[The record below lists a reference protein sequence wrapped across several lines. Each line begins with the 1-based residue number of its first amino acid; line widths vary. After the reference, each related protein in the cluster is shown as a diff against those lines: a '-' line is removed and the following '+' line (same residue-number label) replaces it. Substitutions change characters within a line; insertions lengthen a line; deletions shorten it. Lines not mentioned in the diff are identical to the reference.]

1 MTQAQSFPAD
11 FIWGCATA
19 AYQIEGAAQTDGRG
33 PSVWDTFSHSPGR
46 VALDQNGDVAV
57 DHYHRYEEDIR
68 CLQWLGAR
76 GYRFSFSWP
85 RVIPNGTGA
94 TNPLGLDFYDRLVDA
109 LLAAG
114 IEPWPTLFHWD
125 LPQALEDRG
134 GWASR
139 DTAQAFAD
147 YAGVIA
153 DRFSDRIQ
161 HYLTINEF
169 ACFTDSGYYDG
180 VFAPGLRLPRARRN
194 AIRHNALLAHGL
206 AVRALR
212 ASARRPV
219 KVGLAENPQPAVPVI
234 ETEEHI
240 AAARK
245 AMGEI
250 NAHFLTAVMEGRY
263 RESYLTAE
271 GADAPVFTD
280 EEMAIIGTPLDLV
293 GLNLYSPAHV
303 RADDGPSGYA
313 VVPHPSS
320 YPRLDMPWLHIN
332 PQITYWGPRLV
343 SELWNVKH
351 VVITENGAAS
361 QDQLTPEGE
370 VYDTDR
376 LMYLR
381 QHFLAAQRAVAEG
394 WPLKGYFVWT
404 LMDNFEWAYGF
415 TKRLGVFYTRLD
427 TLERIPKLSA
437 KFYRETIRRGSVA

>member
-1 MTQAQSFPAD
+1 MPA
-11 FIWGCATA
+11 IT
-19 AYQIEGAAQTDGRG
+19 
-33 PSVWDTFSHSPGR
+33 
-46 VALDQNGDVAV
+46 
-57 DHYHRYEEDIR
+57 
-68 CLQWLGAR
+68 
-76 GYRFSFSWP
+76 
-85 RVIPNGTGA
+85 
-94 TNPLGLDFYDRLVDA
+94 
-109 LLAAG
+109 
-114 IEPWPTLFHWD
+114 
-125 LPQALEDRG
+125 
-134 GWASR
+134 
-139 DTAQAFAD
+139 
-147 YAGVIA
+147 
-153 DRFSDRIQ
+153 
-161 HYLTINEF
+161 
-169 ACFTDSGYYDG
+169 G

-194 AIRHNALLAHGL
+194 AVRHNALLAHGL

-219 KVGLAENPQPAVPVI
+219 KVGLAENAQPAVPVI

-293 GLNLYSPAHV
+293 GLNMYSPTHV
-303 RADDGPSGYA
+303 RADDGPTGYA
-313 VVPHPSS
+313 VVPHPNS
-320 YPRLDMPWLHIN
+320 YPRLDMPWLYIN
-332 PQITYWGPRLV
+332 PQIAYWGPRLV

-361 QDQLTPEGE
+361 QLTPEGE

-394 WPLKGYFVWT
+394 WPLKGYFVWS
-404 LMDNFEWAYGF
+404 LMDNFEWACGY
-415 TKRLGVFYTRLD
+415 TKRFGIFYTRYD